1 MIAPLAHLDE
11 LPLIAILRGLT
22 PEEAPAI
29 GAALIEA
36 GVRAIEVPLNSPEP
50 LRSIKILADLFSDQ
64 ALIGAGTVLT
74 PDEARAV
81 ADHGGRLI
89 VSPNTDAAVIE
100 AAKQAGLVSAPGFY
114 TATEAFTAIKA
125 GADILKL
132 FPAELAGPI
141 GLRALRAVLAPS
153 QRVYAVGGVSPQTLR
168 TWRDAGAAG
177 FGIGSALYRSGQAA
191 AEVSHRARAF
201 VTAWRAL

>member
-1 MIAPLAHLDE
+1 MNADLARLDD

-22 PEEAPAI
+22 PEEAPEI

-50 LRSIKILADLFSDQ
+50 LRSITCLADQFGGR

-74 PDEARAV
+74 ADEVRAV
-81 ADHGGRLI
+81 ADAGGRLI
-89 VSPNTDAAVIE
+89 VSPNTDAAVIG
-100 AAKQAGLVSAPGFY
+100 AAKQAGLMSAPGFF
-114 TATEAFTAIKA
+114 TATEAFAAIEA

-141 GLRALRAVLAPS
+141 GLRALAAVLAPA
-153 QRVYAVGGVSPQTLR
+153 QRVYAVGGVSPQSLR

-177 FGIGSALYRSGQAA
+177 FGIGSALYRPGQAA
-191 AEVSHRARAF
+191 AEVAHRARAF
-201 VTAWRAL
+201 VTAWRGL

>member
-1 MIAPLAHLDE
+1 MTAARAHLDE

-22 PEEAPAI
+22 PEEAPEI

-50 LRSIKILADLFSDQ
+50 LRSIEILACRFGAR

-74 PDEARAV
+74 PDEVRAV

-89 VSPNTDAAVIE
+89 VSPNSDTGVIE
-100 AAKQAGLVSAPGFY
+100 AAKHAGLISAPGFY
-114 TATEAFTAIKA
+114 TATEAFTALKA

-177 FGIGSALYRSGQAA
+177 FGIGSALYRPGQTA
-191 AEVSHRARAF
+191 AEVAHRARAF

>member
-1 MIAPLAHLDE
+1 MKADLARLDD

-22 PEEAPAI
+22 PEEAPEI

-50 LRSIKILADLFSDQ
+50 LRSIKILADQFGAQ

-74 PDEARAV
+74 AEEVRAV
-81 ADHGGRLI
+81 ADSGARLV
-89 VSPNTDAAVIE
+89 VSPNIDAAVIE
-100 AAKQAGLVSAPGFY
+100 ASKRAGLISAPGFY
-114 TATEAFTAIKA
+114 TATEAFAAIKA

-141 GLRALRAVLAPS
+141 GLRALRAVLTPA
-153 QRVYAVGGVSPQTLR
+153 QRVYAVGGVSPQSLR

-177 FGIGSALYRSGQAA
+177 FGIGSALYRPGQAA

-201 VTAWRAL
+201 VTAWRSL